1 MVWLKVL
8 GALLLLGGAYYF
20 GYDTAQTKA
29 DLAFNAFK
37 LQAEKEY
44 NALLEK
50 NTLWERHY
58 QDKLQAIEAD
68 RLFSLVEQKQ
78 KYEETIAALR
88 SDDLSGVSKCRSAGE
103 DGGKATAG
111 STGELVC
118 YTRSDLLARIKATLA
133 LGARADKLAADYNTL
148 LKIIEA
154 YNHE

>member
-1 MVWLKVL
+1 MIKNVLTVLVL
-8 GALLLLGGAYYF
+8 GGVFFSGYYV
-20 GYDTAQTKA
+20 ANLRA
-29 DLAFNAFK
+29 ENAFNAFK
-37 LQAEKEY
+37 LQAEKDY

-50 NTLWERHY
+50 NTLWERQY

-88 SDDLSGVSKCRSAGE
+88 SDNLSGVSKCRSAGE

-118 YTRSDLLARIKATLA
+118 YTRSDLLARVKATLA